1 MRQNTNIKTLKDG
14 TIDYAHYISRAHKIR
29 SHDARQGLAAIWG
42 VVNRITLAFKCRFL
56 QHSPTSHL
64 QPTGHRLEGSVKK
77 PFPSPA
83 KADNDN
89 TTNAPNASRAIG

>member
-14 TIDYAHYISRAHKIR
+14 TIDYAHYIARAHKIR
-29 SHDARQGLAAIWG
+29 SQDARQGLAAIWRFL
-42 VVNRITLAFKCRFL
+42 NKITLAMKYRFL
-56 QHSPTSHL
+56 QSHSSSHL
-64 QPTGHRLEGSVKK
+64 QLTSHPLEGSVNK

-89 TTNAPNASRAIG
+89 AVEASNASRAIG